1 MIPREQHIAFY
12 NLEIQTQLDDWRVYN
27 RKRMNLLI
35 KDKELFIGRCWEVF
49 EESNS
54 IVIRFKSKET
64 PRLNWPYFFG
74 IVGEDAI
81 GSPNDWTFTF
91 QEFIYSPDKNYYT
104 RQGSDGEAINYYKSE
119 FEYIYIEVSFDDT
132 SFFDLLKTNYLSK
145 GIQPLIVVAKMY
157 PPINYLTNLKDFVSN
172 SESEFLSLSSDEKS
186 WTPIDIDNDSVDVN
200 YFIDLINSNETL
212 LVQGPPGTGKSYQ
225 AAAICD
231 YFIKQNK
238 AVAVCALTNKA
249 LIEIASQPELIS
261 SLNEGLVFK
270 TNLRKDE
277 QKFNPRIK
285 SLSDL
290 LPAQGNLLLTTYYCL
305 SDFYKKVLKETKRFD
320 LLIIEEASQ
329 AFLATFAMF
338 KELANHVLI
347 IGDQKQLPP
356 IITANK
362 ELLLKINPKIHK
374 VQLGFETII
383 DKLNSNATFRLT
395 KTRRLTSDSSDLTGL
410 FYNNSLLSSSPLN
423 GKIVHSSEITSI
435 FHPNGSVTIA
445 SLGIVGEKHLNQTG
459 IFERINKILKEIQT
473 QASETKVAI
482 LVPSVYLE
490 KLMTQNVAGEGLLNS
505 QITISTIHRI
515 QGITTDYTIFY
526 MPLTDPSI
534 ELEPKLF
541 NVATSRAKR
550 GTLIITKGTLLMNTM
565 DAKVH
570 LFLSRCQDVTTSFIN
585 LNKL

>member
-1 MIPREQHIAFY
+1 MISREQHIAFY
-12 NLEIQTQLDDWRVYN
+12 DLEIQTQLDDWRVYN

-35 KDKELFIGRCWEVF
+35 KDKELFIGRCWEIA
-49 EESNS
+49 EESDS
-54 IVIRFKSKET
+54 IIIRFKSKET

-104 RQGSDGEAINYYKSE
+104 RQGSDGEVINFYKSE
-119 FEYIYIEVSFDDT
+119 SEYIYFEVSFEDT
-132 SFFDLLKTNYLSK
+132 SFFDLLKTNYLSQGK
-145 GIQPLIVVAKMY
+145 QPLVVVSKMY
-157 PPINYLTNLKDFVSN
+157 PTINYLTNLKDFVSN
-172 SESEFLSLSSDEKS
+172 SESELLNFSSDEKS
-186 WTPIDIDNDSVDVN
+186 WTPIEIDNDSVDVN
-200 YFIDLINSNETL
+200 YFIDLINSNEIL

-238 AVAVCALTNKA
+238 SVAVCALTNKA
-249 LIEIASQPELIS
+249 LIEIASQPGLIS
-261 SLNEGLVFK
+261 ALNEGLVFK

-277 QKFNPRIK
+277 EKLNPRIK
-285 SLSDL
+285 SLNNF
-290 LPAQGNLLLTTYYCL
+290 LPLQGNLLLTTYYCL
-305 SDFYKKVLKETKRFD
+305 SDFHKEILKETKRFD

-338 KELANHVLI
+338 KELANHVMI

-356 IITANK
+356 ILTAKK
-362 ELLLKINPKIHK
+362 EILLKINPKIDK
-374 VQLGFETII
+374 VQLGFEAII
-383 DKLNSNATFRLT
+383 DKLNAKATYRLT
-395 KTRRLTSDSSDLTGL
+395 KTRRLTFDSSDLTGL

-423 GKIVHSSEITSI
+423 GKIVHSLGLTSL

-445 SLGIVGEKHLNQTG
+445 SLGIVGENHLNQTE

-473 QASETKVAI
+473 KDSEIKVAI
-482 LVPSVYLE
+482 LVPTVYLE
-490 KLMTQNVAGEGLLNS
+490 KLITQNVADKGLLNS
-505 QITISTIHRI
+505 KITISTIHRI
-515 QGITTDYTIFY
+515 QGITTDYTIYY
-526 MPLTDPSI
+526 MPLTDASI

-550 GTLIITKGTLLMNTM
+550 GTLIITKGTLLMNKM
-565 DAKVH
+565 NENVH
-570 LFLSRCQDVTTSFIN
+570 LFLSRCNDVTSSFIK
-585 LNKL
+585 LNSK